1 MTTLIIMAIICA
13 VIGVLGSIIP
23 GLPGP
28 PLSWVA
34 LLLFYLDKTSDEITR
49 KTLFVWLAV
58 VTLVS
63 VLDYVLPAYLTKAS
77 GGHKAAQI
85 GATLGLFAG
94 MLFTPV
100 GMIGGSILG
109 AFLGEFLVDN
119 AGVWDSFKAS
129 MGAFLGF
136 ITTLLLKVI
145 CSGIILWKVLG
156 YLFI

>member
-1 MTTLIIMAIICA
+1 MTTLIIIAIICA
-13 VIGVLGSIIP
+13 VIGVLGSVIP

-34 LLLFYLDKTSDEITR
+34 LLLFYLDKTDDEITR

-156 YLFI
+156 YLFV